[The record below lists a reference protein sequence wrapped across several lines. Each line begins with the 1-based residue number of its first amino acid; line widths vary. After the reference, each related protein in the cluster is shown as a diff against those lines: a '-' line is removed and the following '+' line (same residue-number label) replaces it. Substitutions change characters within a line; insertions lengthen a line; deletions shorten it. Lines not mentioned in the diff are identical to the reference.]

1 MTTLASLV
9 TRLQADVPARN
20 SAPSVTQYEQAVKDA
35 VAEYSRLVPEQ
46 KIATLSIVAGTATYD
61 LPGDVQRM
69 IKLADLRGGGGVVID
84 SNNFLVPVG
93 GLGGAVN
100 ERYTVNG
107 RTITF
112 YPTPAYTLDR
122 EYSYTSYHILDS
134 GDYPNLTSETAGV
147 VMLKAQAI
155 CLTLQANK
163 AVQEAWQYS
172 IGDERVAKERLA
184 AEMRAQ
190 AQLLEQ
196 QFIHSAAGQS
206 GQHGTRA
213 RYSNTGQII

>member
-9 TRLQADVPARN
+9 TRLQSDVPARN
-20 SAPSVTQYEQAVKDA
+20 SVPSATQYEQAVKDA
-35 VAEYSRLVPEQ
+35 VAEYSRFVPEQ
-46 KIATLSIVAGTATYD
+46 KIANLSIVAGTATYD
-61 LPGDVQRM
+61 LPDDFQRM
-69 IKLADLRGGGGVVID
+69 IRLASLGGSGGVVVD
-84 SNNFLVPVG
+84 SNNFLVPMG
-93 GLGGAVN
+93 GLGEVN
-100 ERYTVNG
+100 ERYTING

-112 YPTPAYTLDR
+112 YPTPTYTLSR
-122 EYSYTSYHILDS
+122 EYSYTAYHILNS
-134 GDYPNLTSETAGV
+134 GDYTNLTGEAAGV

-155 CLTLQANK
+155 CLILQANK

-196 QFIHSAAGQS
+196 QFIHSAAGQR

-213 RYSNTGQII
+213 RYSNTGQIL